1 MNLDFIALASIAFL
15 SSFGHC
21 YGMCGGFVLAY
32 TQLSK
37 QIKLP
42 FSLLI
47 FSYHLSRIF
56 AYVCLGVFF
65 GIFGNLFSFSE
76 FAKGIMLFAIGI
88 FMVVLA
94 FALIFKGK
102 FLAFFES
109 SLIFDCVI
117 KKNISRLIQNKSL
130 KSTLFLGFLNGFVPC
145 GLVYFYIAF
154 GMSAQNVY
162 LAALIML
169 IFGLSTLPALIFF
182 AYFSKTLNEKFQKI
196 ASLISYILIF
206 FYGMYFSYTGFM
218 LTR

>member
-42 FSLLI
+42 FFLLI

-65 GIFGNLFSFSE
+65 GFFGNLFSFSE
-76 FAKGIMLFAIGI
+76 FAKGIMLFTIGI

-102 FLAFFES
+102 LLVFFES

-130 KSTLFLGFLNGFVPC
+130 KSTIFLGFLNGFVPC

-154 GMSAQNVY
+154 GMSVQNIY

-169 IFGLSTLPALIFF
+169 VFGLSTLPALVFF
-182 AYFSKTLNEKFQKI
+182 AYFSKTLSEKFQKT

-206 FYGMYFSYTGFM
+206 FYGLYFSYIGFS

>member
-1 MNLDFIALASIAFL
+1 MNLDFIALVSIAFL

-42 FSLLI
+42 FFLLI

-65 GIFGNLFSFSE
+65 GFFGNLFSFSE
-76 FAKGIMLFAIGI
+76 FAKGIMLFTIGI

-102 FLAFFES
+102 LLVFFES

-130 KSTLFLGFLNGFVPC
+130 KSTIFLGFLNGFVPC

-154 GMSAQNVY
+154 GMSVQNIY

-169 IFGLSTLPALIFF
+169 VFGLSTLPALVFF
-182 AYFSKTLNEKFQKI
+182 AYFSKTLSEKFQKT

-206 FYGMYFSYTGFM
+206 FYGLYFSYIGFS